1 MARRATGVPRL
12 MESGIEAMGCL
23 LQGRHTVLSADSH
36 VCSGLEPMYDAW
48 RQLTH
53 GGLLLAAA
61 PFVATVLLIFALRPV
76 APVLGLVDH
85 PGPRKIHARP
95 TPLVG
100 GAAITLA
107 ALATAAFVLPLTR
120 DVLALGA
127 ASFLMLVVGTIDDR
141 FDVNWRIRIIA
152 QAAAALVL
160 YTWGGVRVESIGG
173 ALGFP
178 GHTLGVLSLPFTV
191 LATVG
196 ITNAINWADG
206 VDGLAGSLCLAAFA
220 MLIAAAIYA
229 GNAPLADDLLLM
241 AGCVMGFLAF
251 NLRTPWRPHATA
263 FLGDGAEILGLWIA
277 WASFRL
283 TQTPGHPVTPVLAP
297 FLIAPPVIDCL
308 VLIVRRLRARRS
320 PFFADRNHLHH
331 HLLDA
336 GLTSTQVVVVLTGAA
351 LVIGF
356 VAAWGRRI
364 HVPEPIFPAIYLAA
378 AAGYFLISRRAGD
391 RLAPAPPPSE
401 EAQTVLRPADL
412 VRVRPESV
420 DGVLGAPVRVERSDG

>member
-1 MARRATGVPRL
+1 MY
-12 MESGIEAMGCL
+12 EAWL
-23 LQGRHTVLSADSH
+23 
-36 VCSGLEPMYDAW
+36 
-48 RQLTH
+48 QLTR
-53 GGLLLAAA
+53 GGLLLAGA
-61 PFVATVLLIFALRPV
+61 PFLATGLLIFLLKPIARRF
-76 APVLGLVDH
+76 GLVDH
-85 PGPRKIHARP
+85 PGSRKTHAEP

-107 ALATAAFVLPLTR
+107 ALATAVFVLPMTR
-120 DVLALGA
+120 DVVALGA
-127 ASFLMLVVGTIDDR
+127 ASMLMLVVGTIDDR
-141 FDVNWRIRIIA
+141 FDINWRIRITA
-152 QAAAALVL
+152 QAVAALVL
-160 YTWGGVRVESIGG
+160 FIWGGVRVEWIGG

-178 GHTLGVLSLPFTV
+178 THILGVLSLPFTI

-220 MLIAAAIYA
+220 MLIAASIYA
-229 GNAPLADDLLLM
+229 GNAPLANDLVLM

-251 NLRTPWRPHATA
+251 NLRTPWRPRASV

-331 HLLDA
+331 LLLDA
-336 GLTSTQVVVVLTGAA
+336 GLSSTSVVVALTGLTLA
-351 LVIGF
+351 IGF
-356 VAAWGRRI
+356 VAANARRI
-364 HVPEPIFPAIYLAA
+364 HVPEPVFPMIYLAA
-378 AAGYFLISRRAGD
+378 AAGYYLVSRRAGD
-391 RLAPAPPPSE
+391 RLAPPQAKAQIVLRAAPPIQPRA
-401 EAQTVLRPADL
+401 EATGDVLA
-412 VRVRPESV
+412 
-420 DGVLGAPVRVERSDG
+420 APVRAERSDI

>member
-1 MARRATGVPRL
+1 MY
-12 MESGIEAMGCL
+12 EAWL
-23 LQGRHTVLSADSH
+23 
-36 VCSGLEPMYDAW
+36 
-48 RQLTH
+48 QLTH

-61 PFVATVLLIFALRPV
+61 PFLATVLLIFLLRP
-76 APVLGLVDH
+76 AASRLGLVDH
-85 PGPRKIHARP
+85 PGPRKNHARA

-107 ALATAAFVLPLTR
+107 ALATAAFVLPMTR
-120 DVLALGA
+120 DVVALGA
-127 ASFLMLVVGTIDDR
+127 ASVLMLVVGTVDDR
-141 FDVNWRIRIIA
+141 FDINWRVRIIA

-251 NLRTPWRPHATA
+251 NLRTPWRPQAA
-263 FLGDGAEILGLWIA
+263 VFLGDGAEILGLWIA

-308 VLIVRRLRARRS
+308 VLIVRRLLARRS

-336 GLTSTQVVVVLTGAA
+336 GFRPTWVVVILTGLTLAIGLAA
-351 LVIGF
+351 GT
-356 VAAWGRRI
+356 ARRA
-364 HVPEPIFPAIYLAA
+364 HVPEPVFPVVYLAA
-378 AAGYFLISRRAGD
+378 AAGYFLVSRRRGD
-391 RLAPAPPPSE
+391 RLAPLQS
-401 EAQTVLRPADL
+401 EAQIVVRPADPG
-412 VRVRPESV
+412 RARPEAV
-420 DGVLGAPVRVERSDG
+420 GDGVLAAPVRVERSEV